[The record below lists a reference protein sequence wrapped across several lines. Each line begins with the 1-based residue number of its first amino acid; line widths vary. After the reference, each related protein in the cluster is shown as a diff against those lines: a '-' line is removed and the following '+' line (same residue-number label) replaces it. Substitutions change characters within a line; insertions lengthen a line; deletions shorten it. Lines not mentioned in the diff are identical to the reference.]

1 MSDTKT
7 KHRPRQRAKTATGL
21 VRPSHTCPYCTRDT
35 YLAKNEA
42 REVYKRI
49 RRNLPETHRVY
60 GCPTRDGWF
69 HIGTPPTT

>member
-7 KHRPRQRAKTATGL
+7 KHRPRRYAKSPTGL

-35 YLAKNEA
+35 YLAKSEA
-42 REVYKRI
+42 REVYKRL
-49 RRNLPETHRVY
+49 RREVPTSHRVY
-60 GCPTRDGWF
+60 TCPANPRWF